1 MSFTRIIPAGLLA
14 GLLLAAW
21 PLPAPAQPDTKPA
34 IAPAD
39 ANVPQSVMGELEQT
53 FQPPID
59 FLHPECL
66 QTHLCLYGLALH
78 SPSFQLMYEPSHA
91 KIDLQ

>member
-1 MSFTRIIPAGLLA
+1 MSLTRILPAGLLA

-39 ANVPQSVMGELEQT
+39 ANVPQSAMGELEQT
-53 FQPPID
+53 FQPKQQPTSREEALVRD
-59 FLHPECL
+59 FLIP
-66 QTHLCLYGLALH
+66 QDWAAVQ
-78 SPSFQLMYEPSHA
+78 P
-91 KIDLQ
+91 